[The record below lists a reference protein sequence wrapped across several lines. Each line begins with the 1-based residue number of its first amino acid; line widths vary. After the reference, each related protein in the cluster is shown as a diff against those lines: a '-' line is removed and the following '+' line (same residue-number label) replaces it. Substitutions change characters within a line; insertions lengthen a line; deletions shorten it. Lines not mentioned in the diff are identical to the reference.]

1 MGTFHLPLTMTA
13 FKFISFELKMEFE
26 IDDTDYDVVW
36 SLDNNAAENDGDNMI
51 EGISDQ
57 EKEDN
62 GTVEEYNNVKNMD
75 NSEIGDMEIFE
86 EENRSEDTESE
97 SKYPEKGEK
106 DKGGQATEKETV
118 FGKQVDL
125 FLESWGLPP
134 QQDLSEEEVE
144 KVVDGDDSDA
154 SIVKTE
160 SDALSVK
167 QTIEMNGEKTEG
179 ETIILMK
186 DESKAQQD
194 LIITTE
200 VRIVKGS
207 VEKNDSEE
215 DANQIDVDFNQGE
228 EKDDPGHLFDETIET
243 KKEWIMEGTKP
254 CDSTE
259 VNIDEDSDYQSRSI
273 AVDTPEE
280 TIVGGNAKLFTL
292 KLGAGSRSIKLH
304 RKSSNSTPGVFTK
317 SSEGLL
323 ADEEVEDFCR
333 AWAAA
338 VTMYL
343 ERRVAAGHSFE
354 EIMEGLMMEVG
365 LDKFT
370 EIVEHYLGSLTLEK
384 IENDSDM

>member
-1 MGTFHLPLTMTA
+1 MTA
-13 FKFISFELKMEFE
+13 FKVISFELKTEFE

-36 SLDNNAAENDGDNMI
+36 SFDNNVSENDGDNMI
-51 EGISDQ
+51 EEIFDQ

-62 GTVEEYNNVKNMD
+62 GTVEEYNDVKNTD
-75 NSEIGDMEIFE
+75 DSEIGDMDIFE
-86 EENRSEDTESE
+86 QENRSEDTESE
-97 SKYPEKGEK
+97 SNYPEKKEK
-106 DKGGQATEKETV
+106 GRGGQATEKETV

-134 QQDLSEEEVE
+134 QHVLSEEVE
-144 KVVDGDDSDA
+144 KVVDGNESDA
-154 SIVKTE
+154 SIIKTD

-167 QTIEMNGEKTEG
+167 QTIEMNGEKMEE
-179 ETIILMK
+179 ETIIPMK
-186 DESKAQQD
+186 DESKAQKD

-207 VEKNDSEE
+207 VEKNDSKE
-215 DANQIDVDFNQGE
+215 DAKQINVDLNQDE
-228 EKDDPGHLFDETIET
+228 EKDDPDHLFDETLGT
-243 KKEWIMEGTKP
+243 KKEWNIEGNDP
-254 CDSTE
+254 GDSTG
-259 VNIDEDSDYQSRSI
+259 VNIDEGSDYQSRSI

-292 KLGAGSRSIKLH
+292 KLGAGTRSIKLH
-304 RKSSNSTPGVFTK
+304 RKTSNSTPGVFTK

-333 AWAAA
+333 AWTTA

-354 EIMEGLMMEVG
+354 EVMEGLMMEVG
-365 LDKFT
+365 LDKFD
-370 EIVEHYLGSLTLEK
+370 EIVEHYLG
-384 IENDSDM
+384 IV